1 MKATKLRRAVVV
13 LAIGGMTFAGLFG
26 GVFNPRSGGCNYAY
40 LGDYETMF
48 DAIGSTSIQTI
59 SDNYFSFGTDWDAIV
74 KPATTAFAQAI
85 WANWL
90 DSRIPDDLPNN
101 PIFLR

>member
-1 MKATKLRRAVVV
+1 MKATKFRRTLVV
-13 LAIGGMTFAGLFG
+13 LAIGGSTFALFG
-26 GVFNPRSGGCNYAY
+26 GIFNPSSGGCNYAY

-48 DAIGSTSIQTI
+48 DAAGSTVIQQV
-59 SDNYFSFGTDWDAIV
+59 SDMYFSFGTDWDAIV
-74 KPATTAFAQAI
+74 RAPTTAFAQAV

-90 DSRIPDDLPNN
+90 DRSIPDDLPNN